1 MTQKREV
8 EEVGLSTVET
18 DIGLAGD
25 PTMLLLPQP
34 DDNSSGDDSTETTN
48 VTSVPLS
55 TNIAASVLENTHF
68 REATSPACESSEA
81 GPEKL
86 SQTEDKSPGCSTPQ
100 KSKPRVLRVE
110 QKGIY
115 TVKTVES
122 VNVLTEWIKALRIST
137 PYIIRL
143 SKIFWKLSPARVSI
157 VIVANLLKAV
167 MPSLKIWI
175 YKHFLDQVQRV
186 TNGQAAQWR
195 RMLLLALMGAGVR
208 IANHGLDVASY
219 IPGKKSCNSRDKVGG
234 VLETRLMRELD
245 SMLVQ
250 SYVRL
255 NSNQLKS
262 EKVESLFDR
271 VLRAIPF

>member
-1 MTQKREV
+1 MNQQREV
-8 EEVGLSTVET
+8 EELGLSIVET
-18 DIGLAGD
+18 DIAGD
-25 PTMLLLPQP
+25 PAMLPLSPP
-34 DDNSSGDDSTETTN
+34 DDNYCGDDSTGTTN
-48 VTSVPLS
+48 VASMLLS
-55 TNIAASVLENTHF
+55 INIAASVPENTHF
-68 REATSPACESSEA
+68 REATSPASESSKS
-81 GPEKL
+81 GSEKL
-86 SQTEDKSPGCSTPQ
+86 SQTDDKCPGGLMPQ
-100 KSKPRVLRVE
+100 MSKPRVLRVE

-157 VIVANLLKAV
+157 VLIANLLKAV
-167 MPSLKIWI
+167 MPSLKMWI

-195 RMLLLALMGAGVR
+195 RMILLALMGAGIR

-219 IPGKKSCNSRDKVGG
+219 IPGRKYCNSNRDKVGG

-245 SMLVQ
+245 SMLVR

-255 NSNQLKS
+255 NSNQLNS

-271 VLRAIPF
+271 VQRAMSF